1 MPRGISA
8 YVQTLR
14 RHPDTP
20 ALQSIPRTPTLRS
33 GVLPI
38 RNRQNRFTI
47 EDESYTA
54 NASRFRL
61 GNSFWGENIV
71 NHGYGVYILDK
82 DDYQFVNLHN
92 PSPYLSFK
100 INSYEDIKN
109 NNEILTNN

>member
-1 MPRGISA
+1 MGRVKLIKK
-8 YVQTLR
+8 
-14 RHPDTP
+14 
-20 ALQSIPRTPTLRS
+20 IPIIQIGS
-33 GVLPI
+33 MI
-38 RNRQNRFTI
+38 QQN
-47 EDESYTA
+47 
-54 NASRFRL
+54 
-61 GNSFWGENIV
+61 WGENIV